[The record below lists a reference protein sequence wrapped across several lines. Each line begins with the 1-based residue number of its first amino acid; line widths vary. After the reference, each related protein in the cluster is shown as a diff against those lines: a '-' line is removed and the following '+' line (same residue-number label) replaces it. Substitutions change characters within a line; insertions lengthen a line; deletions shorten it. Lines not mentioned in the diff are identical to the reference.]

1 MDEIMDIIKKNQEKW
16 NECAESGEHYTVPW
30 LNMNMD
36 LINQFANGELSGLK
50 KPYGKMNHPTLL
62 KIRKLLYSNL
72 KGKKVL
78 CLASGGGQQSVLF
91 SLLGADVTVA
101 DISQGQL
108 NGDIQAA
115 EHYGYTVRTVL
126 CSMTDLSVFKDES
139 FDIVHQPVS
148 ICFVP
153 DVTPVYKE
161 VYRVL
166 KKGGMYQV
174 DHINPATYPTSL
186 DNGIDGWD
194 GTGYRISSPYIGG
207 ALRIDENGN
216 ENMTNGEMDGE
227 YRHLFIDMFCTLTS
241 TGFQIKYIWEDER
254 NMVEKTSDQ
263 EEIVPGDESEE
274 AGFFVVQRYIKI
286 VSSKQ

>member
-1 MDEIMDIIKKNQEKW
+1 MDKISDIIKKNQKDW
-16 NECAESGEHYTVPW
+16 NERVVSGEQYTIPW
-30 LNMNMD
+30 LNMSMD
-36 LINQFANGELSGLK
+36 LINQFANGELSGFN
-50 KPYGKMNHPTLL
+50 KPYGKIKNPILI

-72 KGKKVL
+72 KGKRVL

-115 EHYGYTVRTVL
+115 KHYGYSVRTEL

-139 FDIVHQPVS
+139 FDIVYQPVS

-166 KKGGMYQV
+166 KKGGLYQV
-174 DHINPATYPTSL
+174 DHINPATYPTSF
-186 DNGIDGWD
+186 DNDIDGWD
-194 GTGYRISSPYIGG
+194 GIGYRISSPYIGG

-216 ENMTNGEMDGE
+216 ENMTTGEVDGE
-227 YRHLFIDMFCTLTS
+227 YRHLFIDMFCKLTD

-254 NMVEKTSDQ
+254 NLVEKTINQ
-263 EEIVPGDESEE
+263 EEIVPTDETEVD
-274 AGFFVVQRYIKI
+274 GFFVVQRYIQI
-286 VSSKQ
+286 VSTK